1 MIFPYFYKLWSL
13 SKLPISFFETFDEV
27 AEVNLK
33 FKIERWQ
40 EYFWCRN
47 IIPTTNEITL
57 WFRHQ
62 AILWENCGV
71 VWWEWIFFITQ
82 LNLLWLYLFRP
93 LQKNSSCHGNFLTN
107 KAIFAICIDPSSTI
121 NPTKFLLANIV
132 ILFNLFSLVCVWR
145 NPYFNVKVHSRGS
158 QSHFLTTTSHISIC
172 QHIASI
178 TQNSQKVFLTASR
191 KYFCRKGGFVWI
203 ESFGQ
208 HKVSTYLSV
217 KNTKSNLAGR
227 TSKR

>member
-1 MIFPYFYKLWSL
+1 M
-13 SKLPISFFETFDEV
+13 SKYYS
-27 AEVNLK
+27 NK
-33 FKIERWQ
+33 
-40 EYFWCRN
+40 EYFWCWN

-107 KAIFAICIDPSSTI
+107 KVIFAICIDPSSTI

-132 ILFNLFSLVCVWR
+132 ILFNLFSLLCV
-145 NPYFNVKVHSRGS
+145 FGEI
-158 QSHFLTTTSHISIC
+158 HISM
-172 QHIASI
+172 S
-178 TQNSQKVFLTASR
+178 
-191 KYFCRKGGFVWI
+191 KYIHAV
-203 ESFGQ
+203 
-208 HKVSTYLSV
+208 V
-217 KNTKSNLAGR
+217 KA
-227 TSKR
+227 TS